1 MQVMQVIMNLLI
13 VIWYIMY
20 NSMKCQSFVVVD
32 FVVEEVKRK
41 WGNVRSQYGDEL
53 RKMRQFKSGMGTDE
67 IYSSK

>member
-1 MQVMQVIMNLLI
+1 
-13 VIWYIMY
+13 
-20 NSMKCQSFVVVD
+20 MKCQSFVVVD